1 MNGDKVEMIEQ
12 INGFESYK
20 RRVEE
25 LLQDAGWSVRGVFKA
40 FVAFKV
46 AEAYTGGE
54 SPEAFAARVD
64 SDAPLGMAS

>member
-1 MNGDKVEMIEQ
+1 MIEDKVDTIEQ
-12 INGFESYK
+12 VDGFEAYK

-25 LLQDAGWSVRGVFKA
+25 LLRDGGWSVRGVFKA